1 MAPNN
6 NFNRNHTFAVRR
18 EFENEPIS
26 IEEINVIEPFSIF
39 QIDIHGNYVSDKDVF
54 DIDHPNCTPEVV
66 DQLFEMLPGIKY
78 IGCINCLIPIG
89 FVCEIIEPIYAN
101 QHNNIPVA
109 YAFSIIPASLLV
121 ENATIWPISMNIWKT
136 IVRCDNCN
144 IFLSIPALT
153 VINKAIEN
161 YSNDSQFTVLLD
173 ASSIAFFIKQ
183 ID

>member
-6 NFNRNHTFAVRR
+6 NFPRNHSFATQR
-18 EFENEPIS
+18 EFENESIF

-39 QIDIHGNYVSDKDVF
+39 QIDIHGNYLSDNDVF
-54 DIDHPNCTPEVV
+54 DIDDPNCTPEVV
-66 DQLFEMLPGIKY
+66 DQLFDMLPGIKY
-78 IGCINCLIPIG
+78 IGCINCRIPIG
-89 FVCEIIEPIYAN
+89 LVSEIIEPIYAN

-109 YAFSIIPASLLV
+109 YALSIVSPSLLV

-136 IVRCDNCN
+136 AIQCDNCN
-144 IFLSIPALT
+144 ILLSIPALT
-153 VINKAIEN
+153 TINNSVEY
-161 YSNDSQFTVLLD
+161 YSNDSQFSVLLD